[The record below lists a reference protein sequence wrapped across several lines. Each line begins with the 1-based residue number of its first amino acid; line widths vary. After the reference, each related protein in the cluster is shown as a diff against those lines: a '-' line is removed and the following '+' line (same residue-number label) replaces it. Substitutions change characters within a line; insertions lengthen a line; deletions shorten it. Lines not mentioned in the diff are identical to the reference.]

1 MAGIEKQVK
10 KAVKGK
16 GTGGKKSSKK
26 GGGGKGI
33 EKAAR
38 KIMK

>member
-10 KAVKGK
+10 EAVKGK

-26 GGGGKGI
+26 GGGAKGA
-33 EKAAR
+33 EKAA
-38 KIMK
+38 KKLLK